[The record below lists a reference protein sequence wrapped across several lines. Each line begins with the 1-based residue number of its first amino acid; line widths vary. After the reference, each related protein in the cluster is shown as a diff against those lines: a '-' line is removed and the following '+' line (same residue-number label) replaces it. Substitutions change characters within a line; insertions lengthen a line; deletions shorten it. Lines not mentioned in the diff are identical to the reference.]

1 MKKRRALIFIF
12 LAAVTALAVVSELR
26 LRRESASATTS
37 ARLALPE
44 FRPEDV
50 RSLEIS
56 WRTQKSTLDFVQD
69 GGYWAVK
76 ERAGAQAASAQV
88 ADLLEGLAKAA
99 PLKEL
104 EISGMDDLGDL
115 NLVSKEEIAAP
126 GAKPTLK
133 NSEGILAVLR
143 DGNGAEL
150 LRIMLGRGHTRLA
163 ADRIGNLAVQ
173 GYDGRYIRVWYPDK
187 TSRVFLISRVFEKCV
202 PNPRQWIEPL
212 FLSKPENPVYAR
224 FQRKRPGSETPTVV
238 WFVNTAKDKFQ
249 LLVPSG
255 EFDLEAFS
263 QKYAALAAPFSVDL
277 VNNPPKELQFNDA
290 FQTVMGD
297 GFAYL
302 LEFAKVEVEGAAG
315 DADADV
321 YAGRLTVSF
330 DPENVHRLIGEPD
343 DAFERRKK
351 QLAARAEYE
360 KRTANGHVFL
370 LKNGLLELLAQ
381 PPVKTLKTAAQ
392 RTSSATNSS
401 AANSSAT
408 TNTSSSSA
416 AKKEE

>member
-1 MKKRRALIFIF
+1 MKKRRVVIILF

-26 LRRESASATTS
+26 LRRESGTSSSS
-37 ARLALPE
+37 ARLVLPE

-50 RSLEIS
+50 RSVEIS
-56 WRTQKSTLDFVQD
+56 WRAQKSTMDFKAD
-69 GGYWAVK
+69 GQYWAVK

-104 EISGMDDLGDL
+104 EISGIDDYKEL
-115 NLVSKEEIAAP
+115 NLVSPGEIAAP
-126 GAKPTLK
+126 GADPALK

-143 DGNGAEL
+143 DAQGAEL

-187 TSRVFLISRVFEKCV
+187 SSRVFLISRVFEKCV

-224 FQRKRPGSETPTVV
+224 FQHRRPGSETSSVV
-238 WFVNTAKDKFQ
+238 WFVNSTRDKFQ
-249 LLVPSG
+249 LIFPSG
-255 EFDLEAFS
+255 ELDMDAFS

-277 VNNPPKELQFNDA
+277 VNLTPKEQEKLEFNDL

-302 LEFAKVEVEGAAG
+302 LEFARVETVSEEAG
-315 DADADV
+315 ADV
-321 YAGRLTVSF
+321 YAGRMTVSF
-330 DPENVHRLIGEPD
+330 DPDNVHRLIGEPD

-351 QLAARAEYE
+351 QLASRAEYE

-370 LKNGLLELLAQ
+370 LKTGLLELLAE
-381 PPVKTLKTAAQ
+381 PPAKTLKTVTP
-392 RTSSATNSS
+392 RT
-401 AANSSAT
+401 SAT
-408 TNTSSSSA
+408 TPSD

>member
-1 MKKRRALIFIF
+1 MKKRRVLIVLF

-26 LRRESASATTS
+26 LRRESAANTAS
-37 ARLALPE
+37 ARLELPE

-56 WRTQKSTLDFVQD
+56 WRTQKSTLDFMPD
-69 GGYWAVK
+69 GRYWAVK
-76 ERAGAQAASAQV
+76 ERGGAQAASAQV

-104 EISGMDDLGDL
+104 EISGMNDLRDL
-115 NLVSKEEIAAP
+115 NLVSPEEIAAP
-126 GAKPTLK
+126 GAESGLK
-133 NSEGILAVLR
+133 NAEGILAVLR
-143 DGNGAEL
+143 DKDGAEL

-187 TSRVFLISRVFEKCV
+187 SSRVFLISRVFEKCV

-224 FQRKRPGSETPTVV
+224 FQRKRPGAETASII

-249 LLVPSG
+249 LVIPQG
-255 EFDLEAFS
+255 ELDLEAFS
-263 QKYAALAAPFSVDL
+263 QKFSALAAPFSVDL
-277 VNNPPKELQFNDA
+277 VNLPPDDLKFNDS

-302 LEFAKVEVEGAAG
+302 LEFARVDSVSEEAE
-315 DADADV
+315 ADV
-321 YAGRLTVSF
+321 YAGRMTVSF

-343 DAFERRKK
+343 DAFEHRKK

-360 KRTANGHVFL
+360 MRTANGRVFL
-370 LKNGLLELLAQ
+370 LKTGLLELLAR
-381 PPVKTLKTAAQ
+381 PPVKTLTTAAP
-392 RTSSATNSS
+392 RTSESATS
-401 AANSSAT
+401 AGKNAGKNAG
-408 TNTSSSSA
+408 
-416 AKKEE
+416 KKEE

>member
-1 MKKRRALIFIF
+1 MKKRRVLIILF

-26 LRRESASATTS
+26 LRRESASNSSS
-37 ARLALPE
+37 ARLVLPE

-56 WRTQKSTLDFVQD
+56 WRTQKSTLDFVSD
-69 GGYWAVK
+69 GQYWAVK

-88 ADLLEGLAKAA
+88 ADLLDGLAKAA

-104 EISGMDDLGDL
+104 EISGIGDYKDL
-115 NLVSKEEIAAP
+115 NLVSPEEIAAP
-126 GAKPTLK
+126 DADPALK

-143 DGNGAEL
+143 DRNGAEL
-150 LRIMLGRGHTRLA
+150 LRIMLGCGHTRLA

-187 TSRVFLISRVFEKCV
+187 SSRIFLISRVFEKCV

-224 FQRKRPGSETPTVV
+224 FQRRRPGAETSSVV
-238 WFVNTAKDKFQ
+238 WFVNTTKDKFQ
-249 LLVPSG
+249 LVFPQG
-255 EFDLEAFS
+255 ELDMEAFS
-263 QKYAALAAPFSVDL
+263 QKYSALAAPFSVDL
-277 VNNPPKELQFNDA
+277 VNLPPDNLEFNDL

-302 LEFAKVEVEGAAG
+302 LEFARIDSISEET
-315 DADADV
+315 DADV
-321 YAGRLTVSF
+321 YAGRMTVSF

-343 DAFERRKK
+343 DAFEHRKK

-360 KRTANGHVFL
+360 KRTANGRVFL
-370 LKNGLLELLAQ
+370 LKTGLLELLAE
-381 PPVKTLKTAAQ
+381 PPVKTLKTAAPL
-392 RTSSATNSS
+392 TSATASPS
-401 AANSSAT
+401 E
-408 TNTSSSSA
+408 
-416 AKKEE
+416 KKEE

>member
-1 MKKRRALIFIF
+1 MKKRRVVIVLF

-26 LRRESASATTS
+26 LRRESASNTAS
-37 ARLALPE
+37 ARLVLPE

-56 WRTQKSTLDFVQD
+56 WRTQKSTLDFMPD
-69 GGYWAVK
+69 GQYWAVK

-104 EISGMDDLGDL
+104 EISGIGDYKDL
-115 NLVSKEEIAAP
+115 NLVTQEEIAAP
-126 GAKPTLK
+126 GADSGLK

-143 DGNGAEL
+143 DANGAEL

-187 TSRVFLISRVFEKCV
+187 SSRVFLISRVFEKCV

-224 FQRKRPGSETPTVV
+224 FQRKRPGAETSSVV

-249 LLVPSG
+249 LVIPQG
-255 EFDLEAFS
+255 ELDMEAFS
-263 QKYAALAAPFSVDL
+263 QKYSALAAPFSVDL
-277 VNNPPKELQFNDA
+277 VNTLPDDLKFNDL

-302 LEFAKVEVEGAAG
+302 LEFARVESISEET
-315 DADADV
+315 DADV
-321 YAGRLTVSF
+321 YAGRMTVSF
-330 DPENVHRLIGEPD
+330 DPDNVHRLIGEPD
-343 DAFERRKK
+343 DAFEHRKK

-360 KRTANGHVFL
+360 KRTANGRVFL
-370 LKNGLLELLAQ
+370 LKTGLLELLAQ
-381 PPVKTLKTAAQ
+381 PPLKTVRTAAP
-392 RTSSATNSS
+392 RTSA
-401 AANSSAT
+401 
-408 TNTSSSSA
+408 TSSSAEKSTQSA
-416 AKKEE
+416 EKSTQSAEKKEE

>member
-1 MKKRRALIFIF
+1 MKKRRVVIVLF

-26 LRRESASATTS
+26 LRRESSSASSS

-50 RSLEIS
+50 RSVEIS
-56 WRTQKSTLDFVQD
+56 WRAQKSTLDFAAD
-69 GGYWAVK
+69 GNYWAVK
-76 ERAGAQAASAQV
+76 ERAGAQAASALV
-88 ADLLEGLAKAA
+88 ADLLEGLAKTA

-104 EISGMDDLGDL
+104 EVSGIEDYKEL
-115 NLVSKEEIAAP
+115 NLVSPEEIAAP
-126 GAKPTLK
+126 GAAADLK

-143 DGNGAEL
+143 DGQGAEL

-187 TSRVFLISRVFEKCV
+187 SSRVFLISRVFEKCV

-224 FQRKRPGSETPTVV
+224 FQRKRPGAETASVL
-238 WFVNTAKDKFQ
+238 WFVNSGKDNFE
-249 LLVPSG
+249 LLVPTG
-255 EFDLEAFS
+255 ELDMEAFS

-277 VNNPPKELQFNDA
+277 VNNPPKDLEFNDA
-290 FQTVMGD
+290 FQTVMSD

-302 LEFAKVEVEGAAG
+302 LEFAKVDSLSEETE
-315 DADADV
+315 ADV
-321 YAGRLTVSF
+321 YAGRMTVSF
-330 DPENVHRLIGEPD
+330 DPESVRRLIGEPD
-343 DAFERRKK
+343 DAFERRQKR
-351 QLAARAEYE
+351 LAARAEYE
-360 KRTANGHVFL
+360 KRTANGRVFL
-370 LKNGLLELLAQ
+370 LKTGLLELLAQ
-381 PPVKTLKTAAQ
+381 PPVRTLKTAAP
-392 RTSSATNSS
+392 RTSSATPSS
-401 AANSSAT
+401 D
-408 TNTSSSSA
+408 

>member
-1 MKKRRALIFIF
+1 MKKRRVLIVLF

-26 LRRESASATTS
+26 LRRESAANTAS
-37 ARLALPE
+37 ARLELPE

-56 WRTQKSTLDFVQD
+56 WRTQKSTLDFMPD
-69 GGYWAVK
+69 GRYWAVK
-76 ERAGAQAASAQV
+76 ERGGAQAASAQV

-104 EISGMDDLGDL
+104 EISGINDYKDL
-115 NLVSKEEIAAP
+115 NLVSPEEIAAP
-126 GAKPTLK
+126 GAESGLK
-133 NSEGILAVLR
+133 NAEGILAVLR
-143 DGNGAEL
+143 DKDGAEL

-187 TSRVFLISRVFEKCV
+187 SSRVFLISRVFEKCV

-224 FQRKRPGSETPTVV
+224 FQRKRPGAETASII

-249 LLVPSG
+249 LVIPQG
-255 EFDLEAFS
+255 ELDLEAFS
-263 QKYAALAAPFSVDL
+263 QKYSALAAPFSVDL
-277 VNNPPKELQFNDA
+277 VNLPPDDLKFNDS

-302 LEFAKVEVEGAAG
+302 LEFARVDSVSEEAE
-315 DADADV
+315 ADV
-321 YAGRLTVSF
+321 YAGRMTVSF
-330 DPENVHRLIGEPD
+330 DQENVHRLIGEPD
-343 DAFERRKK
+343 DAFEHRKK

-360 KRTANGHVFL
+360 MRTANGRVFL
-370 LKNGLLELLAQ
+370 LKTGLLELLAR
-381 PPVKTLKTAAQ
+381 PPVKTLTTAAP
-392 RTSSATNSS
+392 RTSESATS
-401 AANSSAT
+401 AGKNAGKNAG
-408 TNTSSSSA
+408 
-416 AKKEE
+416 KKEE

>member
-1 MKKRRALIFIF
+1 MKKRRVLIILF
-12 LAAVTALAVVSELR
+12 LAVVTALAVVSELR
-26 LRRESASATTS
+26 LRRESAANTSS
-37 ARLALPE
+37 ARLVLPE

-56 WRTQKSTLDFVQD
+56 WRTQKSTLDFMPE
-69 GGYWAVK
+69 GRYWAVK

-104 EISGMDDLGDL
+104 EISGINDYKDL
-115 NLVSKEEIAAP
+115 NLVSPEEIAAP
-126 GAKPTLK
+126 GAESGLK
-133 NSEGILAVLR
+133 NAEGILAVLR
-143 DGNGAEL
+143 DKDGAEL

-187 TSRVFLISRVFEKCV
+187 SSRVFLISRVFEKCV

-224 FQRKRPGSETPTVV
+224 FQRKRPGAETASIV

-249 LLVPSG
+249 LVIPQG
-255 EFDLEAFS
+255 ELDLEAFS
-263 QKYAALAAPFSVDL
+263 QKFAALTAPFSVDL
-277 VNNPPKELQFNDA
+277 VNLPPDDLKFNDS

-297 GFAYL
+297 GFSYL
-302 LEFAKVEVEGAAG
+302 LEFAKVDSISEEAET
-315 DADADV
+315 DV
-321 YAGRLTVSF
+321 YAGRMTVSF
-330 DPENVHRLIGEPD
+330 DSDNVHRLIGEPD
-343 DAFERRKK
+343 DAFEHRKK

-360 KRTANGHVFL
+360 KRTANGRVFL
-370 LKNGLLELLAQ
+370 LKTGLLELLAQ
-381 PPVKTLKTAAQ
+381 PPVKTLTTAAP
-392 RTSSATNSS
+392 RLSATPTS
-401 AANSSAT
+401 AEKNAE
-408 TNTSSSSA
+408 
-416 AKKEE
+416 KKEE

>member
-1 MKKRRALIFIF
+1 MKKRRVLIILF

-26 LRRESASATTS
+26 LRRESASNTAA

-50 RSLEIS
+50 RSLEIT

-104 EISGMDDLGDL
+104 EISGMNDLRDL
-115 NLVSKEEIAAP
+115 NLVTPEEIAAP
-126 GAKPTLK
+126 GAESGLK

-143 DGNGAEL
+143 DANGAEL
-150 LRIMLGRGHTRLA
+150 LRIMFGRGHTRLA

-187 TSRVFLISRVFEKCV
+187 SSRVFLISRVFEKCV
-202 PNPRQWIEPL
+202 PNPRQWLEPL

-224 FQRKRPGSETPTVV
+224 FQRKRPGAETASVV

-249 LLVPSG
+249 LVVPSG
-255 EFDLEAFS
+255 ELDMEAFS
-263 QKYAALAAPFSVDL
+263 QKYTALAAPFSVDL
-277 VNNPPKELQFNDA
+277 VNNPPAGLKFNDS

-302 LEFAKVEVEGAAG
+302 LEFAKVEVEAAAE
-315 DADADV
+315 DAEADV
-321 YAGRLTVSF
+321 YAGRMTVSF

-360 KRTANGHVFL
+360 KRTANGRVFL
-370 LKNGLLELLAQ
+370 LKTGLLELLAQ
-381 PPVKTLKTAAQ
+381 PPVKTLRTAAP
-392 RTSSATNSS
+392 RTSSASSPSSTTRTSS
-401 AANSSAT
+401 AAPSSD
-408 TNTSSSSA
+408 

>member
-1 MKKRRALIFIF
+1 MKKRRVLIILF

-26 LRRESASATTS
+26 LRRESASNTAS
-37 ARLALPE
+37 ARLVLPE

-56 WRTQKSTLDFVQD
+56 WRTQKSTLDFMPD
-69 GGYWAVK
+69 GQYWAVK

-104 EISGMDDLGDL
+104 EITGIDDYKDL
-115 NLVSKEEIAAP
+115 NLVSPEEIAAP
-126 GAKPTLK
+126 GAESGLK
-133 NSEGILAVLR
+133 NAEGILAVLR
-143 DGNGAEL
+143 DKDGAEL

-187 TSRVFLISRVFEKCV
+187 SSRVFLISRVFEKCV
-202 PNPRQWIEPL
+202 PNPRQWLEPL

-224 FQRKRPGSETPTVV
+224 FQRKRPGAETASIV

-249 LLVPSG
+249 LVIPQG
-255 EFDLEAFS
+255 ELDLDAFS
-263 QKYAALAAPFSVDL
+263 QKFSALAAPFSVDL
-277 VNNPPKELQFNDA
+277 VNFPPDDLKFNDS

-302 LEFAKVEVEGAAG
+302 LEFARVDSVSEEAET
-315 DADADV
+315 DV
-321 YAGRLTVSF
+321 YAGRMTVSF
-330 DPENVHRLIGEPD
+330 DPESVRRLIGEPD
-343 DAFERRKK
+343 DAFERRLKR
-351 QLAARAEYE
+351 LAARAEYE
-360 KRTANGHVFL
+360 KRTANGRVFL
-370 LKNGLLELLAQ
+370 LKTGLLELLAQ
-381 PPVKTLKTAAQ
+381 PPVKTLRTAAP
-392 RTSSATNSS
+392 RTSSATPSS
-401 AANSSAT
+401 D
-408 TNTSSSSA
+408 

>member
-1 MKKRRALIFIF
+1 MKKRRVVIVLF

-26 LRRESASATTS
+26 LRRESASGSDA
-37 ARLALPE
+37 ARLVLPE

-56 WRTQKSTLDFVQD
+56 WRTQKSTLDFMPD
-69 GGYWAVK
+69 GRYWAVK

-104 EISGMDDLGDL
+104 EIAGIDDYKDL
-115 NLVSKEEIAAP
+115 NLVSPEEIAAP
-126 GAKPTLK
+126 GANPGLK

-143 DGNGAEL
+143 DERGGEL

-173 GYDGRYIRVWYPDK
+173 GYDGRYIRVWYPDRS
-187 TSRVFLISRVFEKCV
+187 SRVFLISRVFEKCV

-224 FQRKRPGSETPTVV
+224 FQRKRPGAETPSVV

-249 LLVPSG
+249 LVLPQG
-255 EFDLEAFS
+255 ELDLDAFS
-263 QKYAALAAPFSVDL
+263 QKFSALAAPFSVDL
-277 VNNPPKELQFNDA
+277 VNLPPDDLAFNDI
-290 FQTVMGD
+290 FQAVMGD

-302 LEFAKVEVEGAAG
+302 LEFARVETISDE
-315 DADADV
+315 ADADV
-321 YAGRLTVSF
+321 YAGRMTVSF

-343 DAFERRKK
+343 DAFEHRRK

-360 KRTANGHVFL
+360 KRTANGRVFL
-370 LKNGLLELLAQ
+370 LKTGLLEILAQ
-381 PPVKTLKTAAQ
+381 PPVKTLKTAAP
-392 RTSSATNSS
+392 RPSASTPSGD
-401 AANSSAT
+401 AE
-408 TNTSSSSA
+408 
-416 AKKEE
+416 KED

>member
-1 MKKRRALIFIF
+1 MKKRRVLIVLF

-26 LRRESASATTS
+26 LRRESASAS
-37 ARLALPE
+37 ASTHLALPE

-56 WRTQKSTLDFVQD
+56 WRTQKSTLVFVQD

-88 ADLLEGLAKAA
+88 AELLEGLAKAA

-104 EISGMDDLGDL
+104 EISGIHDYKDL
-115 NLVSKEEIAAP
+115 NLVSPEEIAAP
-126 GAKPTLK
+126 GAASDLK

-143 DGNGAEL
+143 DVNDAEL

-187 TSRVFLISRVFEKCV
+187 SSRVFLISRVFEKCV

-224 FQRKRPGSETPTVV
+224 FQRKRPGAETSSVL
-238 WFVNTAKDKFQ
+238 WFVNTAKDKFE
-249 LLVPSG
+249 LLVPQG
-255 EFDLEAFS
+255 ELDLEAFS
-263 QKYAALAAPFSVDL
+263 QKFAALAAPFSVDL
-277 VNNPPKELQFNDA
+277 VNDPPKDLKFNDA

-302 LEFAKVEVEGAAG
+302 LEFAKVETISEE
-315 DADADV
+315 ADTDV

-330 DPENVHRLIGEPD
+330 DVENVHRLIGEPD

-360 KRTANGHVFL
+360 KRTANGRVFL
-370 LKNGLLELLAQ
+370 LKTGLLELLAQ
-381 PPVKTLKTAAQ
+381 PPVKTLKTAAP
-392 RTSSATNSS
+392 RISVATP
-401 AANSSAT
+401 AE
-408 TNTSSSSA
+408 

>member
-1 MKKRRALIFIF
+1 MKKRRVVIILF

-26 LRRESASATTS
+26 LRRDSSSGSAS

-50 RSLEIS
+50 RSLEIT
-56 WRTQKSTLDFVQD
+56 WRTQKSTLDFAAA
-69 GGYWAVK
+69 GNYWAVK

-104 EISGMDDLGDL
+104 EVSGMEDYKDL
-115 NLVSKEEIAAP
+115 NLVSPEEIAAP
-126 GAKPTLK
+126 GAPSDLK

-143 DGNGAEL
+143 DGQGAEL

-187 TSRVFLISRVFEKCV
+187 SSRVFLISRVFEKCV

-224 FQRKRPGSETPTVV
+224 FQRKRPGAETSSVV
-238 WFVNTAKDKFQ
+238 WFVNTDKDKFQ
-249 LLVPSG
+249 LVFPQG
-255 EFDLEAFS
+255 ELDMEAFS
-263 QKYAALAAPFSVDL
+263 QKYSALAAPFSVDL
-277 VNNPPKELQFNDA
+277 VNDPPDNLAFNDV

-302 LEFAKVEVEGAAG
+302 LEFAKVQTPDVSE
-315 DADADV
+315 DADADI
-321 YAGRLTVSF
+321 YAGRMTVTF
-330 DPENVHRLIGEPD
+330 DPENVRRLIGEPD

-351 QLAARAEYE
+351 QLASRAEYE
-360 KRTANGHVFL
+360 KRTANGRVFL
-370 LKNGLLELLAQ
+370 LKTGLLEVLAQ
-381 PPVKTLKTAAQ
+381 PPVKTLPRASARTAEKTEE
-392 RTSSATNSS
+392 
-401 AANSSAT
+401 
-408 TNTSSSSA
+408 
-416 AKKEE
+416 KE

>member
-1 MKKRRALIFIF
+1 MKKRRVLIILF

-26 LRRESASATTS
+26 LRRESASNTAS

-56 WRTQKSTLDFVQD
+56 WRTQKSTLDFMQD
-69 GGYWAVK
+69 GKYWAVK

-104 EISGMDDLGDL
+104 EISGMNDLRDL
-115 NLVSKEEIAAP
+115 NLVSPEEIAAP
-126 GAKPTLK
+126 GAESGLK

-143 DGNGAEL
+143 DEHGAEL

-187 TSRVFLISRVFEKCV
+187 SSRVFLISRVFEKCV

-224 FQRKRPGSETPTVV
+224 FQRKRPGAETASVV
-238 WFVNTAKDKFQ
+238 WFVNTAKDKFE
-249 LLVPSG
+249 LLVPAG
-255 EFDLEAFS
+255 ELDMEAFS

-277 VNNPPKELQFNDA
+277 VNNPPKDLQFNDA

-302 LEFAKVEVEGAAG
+302 LEFAKVEVEGGAE
-315 DADADV
+315 DTDV

-330 DPENVHRLIGEPD
+330 DPENVHRMIGEPD

-351 QLAARAEYE
+351 QLAARADYE
-360 KRTANGHVFL
+360 KRTANGRVFL
-370 LKNGLLELLAQ
+370 LKTGLLELLAQ
-381 PPVKTLKTAAQ
+381 PPVKTL
-392 RTSSATNSS
+392 RTVAPRTS
-401 AANSSAT
+401 AANSSDEKNAE
-408 TNTSSSSA
+408 
-416 AKKEE
+416 KKEE

>member
-1 MKKRRALIFIF
+1 MKKRRVLIILF

-26 LRRESASATTS
+26 LRRESAANTAS
-37 ARLALPE
+37 ARLVLPE

-56 WRTQKSTLDFVQD
+56 WRTQKSTLDFMPE
-69 GGYWAVK
+69 GRYWAVK

-104 EISGMDDLGDL
+104 EISGINDYKDL
-115 NLVSKEEIAAP
+115 NLVSPEEIAAP
-126 GAKPTLK
+126 GAESGLK
-133 NSEGILAVLR
+133 NAEGILAILR
-143 DGNGAEL
+143 DKDGSEL

-187 TSRVFLISRVFEKCV
+187 SSRVFLISRVFEKCV

-224 FQRKRPGSETPTVV
+224 FQRRRPGAETSSVV
-238 WFVNTAKDKFQ
+238 WFVNTTKDKFQ
-249 LLVPSG
+249 LVFPQG
-255 EFDLEAFS
+255 ELDMEAFS
-263 QKYAALAAPFSVDL
+263 QKYSALAAPFSVDL
-277 VNNPPKELQFNDA
+277 VNLPPDNLEFNDL

-302 LEFAKVEVEGAAG
+302 LEFARINSISEET
-315 DADADV
+315 DADV
-321 YAGRLTVSF
+321 YAGRMTVSF

-343 DAFERRKK
+343 DAFEHRKK

-360 KRTANGHVFL
+360 KRTANGRVFL
-370 LKNGLLELLAQ
+370 LKTGLLELLAE
-381 PPVKTLKTAAQ
+381 PPVKTLKTAAPL
-392 RTSSATNSS
+392 TSATASPS
-401 AANSSAT
+401 E
-408 TNTSSSSA
+408 
-416 AKKEE
+416 KKEE

>member
-1 MKKRRALIFIF
+1 METAHFMKKRRALIILF
-12 LAAVTALAVVSELR
+12 LATVTALAVVSELR
-26 LRRESASATTS
+26 LRRESASASAS
-37 ARLALPE
+37 ARLVLPE

-50 RSLEIS
+50 RTLEIS
-56 WRTQKSTLDFVQD
+56 WRNQKSTLDFVAD
-69 GGYWAVK
+69 GQYWAVK

-104 EISGMDDLGDL
+104 EITGIGDYRDL
-115 NLVSKEEIAAP
+115 NLVSPEEIAAP
-126 GAKPTLK
+126 GAAADLK

-143 DGNGAEL
+143 DQNGAEL

-187 TSRVFLISRVFEKCV
+187 SSRVFLISRVFEKCV

-224 FQRKRPGSETPTVV
+224 FQRKRPGSETSSVL
-238 WFVNTAKDKFQ
+238 WFVNTSKDKFQ
-249 LLVPSG
+249 LLFPQG
-255 EFDLEAFS
+255 DLDMEAFS
-263 QKYAALAAPFSVDL
+263 QKYSALAAPFSVDL
-277 VNNPPKELQFNDA
+277 VNLPPEDLEFNDI

-302 LEFAKVEVEGAAG
+302 LEFAKVEAISEET
-315 DADADV
+315 DADV
-321 YAGRLTVSF
+321 YAGRMTVSF

-343 DAFERRKK
+343 DAFEHRKK

-360 KRTANGHVFL
+360 KRTANGRVFL
-370 LKNGLLELLAQ
+370 LKTGLLEVLAK
-381 PPVKTLKTAAQ
+381 PPVKTLTAAP
-392 RTSSATNSS
+392 RASAQPIPDE
-401 AANSSAT
+401 
-408 TNTSSSSA
+408 
-416 AKKEE
+416 KEEE

>member
-1 MKKRRALIFIF
+1 MKKRRVLIILF
-12 LAAVTALAVVSELR
+12 LTTVTALAVVSELR
-26 LRRESASATTS
+26 LRRESASNMVS

-69 GGYWAVK
+69 GQYWAVK
-76 ERAGAQAASAQV
+76 ERAGTQAASAQV
-88 ADLLEGLAKAA
+88 AELLEGLAKAA

-104 EISGMDDLGDL
+104 EISGTDDLRDL
-115 NLVSKEEIAAP
+115 NLISPEEIAAP
-126 GAKPTLK
+126 GAESGLK

-143 DGNGAEL
+143 DGQGAEL

-187 TSRVFLISRVFEKCV
+187 SSRVFLISRVFEKCV

-224 FQRKRPGSETPTVV
+224 FQRKRPGAETASVL
-238 WFVNTAKDKFQ
+238 WFVNSTKDDFQ
-249 LLVPSG
+249 LLVPTG
-255 EFDLEAFS
+255 ELDMEAFS

-277 VNNPPKELQFNDA
+277 VNNPSKALKFNDA
-290 FQTVMGD
+290 FQTVMSD

-302 LEFAKVEVEGAAG
+302 LEFAKVDSLSEENE
-315 DADADV
+315 ADV
-321 YAGRLTVSF
+321 YAGRMTVSF
-330 DPENVHRLIGEPD
+330 DPESVRRLIGEPD
-343 DAFERRKK
+343 DAFERRLKR
-351 QLAARAEYE
+351 LAARAEYE
-360 KRTANGHVFL
+360 KRTANGRVFL
-370 LKNGLLELLAQ
+370 LKTGLLELLAQ
-381 PPVKTLKTAAQ
+381 PPVKTLRTAAP
-392 RTSSATNSS
+392 RTSSATSLS
-401 AANSSAT
+401 D
-408 TNTSSSSA
+408 

>member
-1 MKKRRALIFIF
+1 MKKRRVLIVLF

-26 LRRESASATTS
+26 LRRESASNTAS
-37 ARLALPE
+37 ARLDLPE

-69 GGYWAVK
+69 GKYWAVK

-104 EISGMDDLGDL
+104 EISGMNDLRDL
-115 NLVSKEEIAAP
+115 NLVSPEEITAP
-126 GAKPTLK
+126 GADSSLK

-143 DGNGAEL
+143 DKDGIEL

-187 TSRVFLISRVFEKCV
+187 SSRVFLISRVFEKCV

-224 FQRKRPGSETPTVV
+224 FQRKRPGAETASVI
-238 WFVNTAKDKFQ
+238 WFVNSGKDNFE
-249 LLVPSG
+249 LLVPAG
-255 EFDLEAFS
+255 ELDMEAFS
-263 QKYAALAAPFSVDL
+263 QKYAALAAPFSIDL
-277 VNNPPKELQFNDA
+277 VNNPPKNLQFNDA

-302 LEFAKVEVEGAAG
+302 LEFAKVEVDMPVENP
-315 DADADV
+315 DADV

-330 DPENVHRLIGEPD
+330 DPENAHRLIGEPD
-343 DAFERRKK
+343 DAFEQRKK
-351 QLAARAEYE
+351 RLESRAEYE

-370 LKNGLLELLAQ
+370 LKTGLLELLAQ
-381 PPVKTLKTAAQ
+381 PPVKTLRTIAP
-392 RTSSATNSS
+392 RTSTPSS
-401 AANSSAT
+401 D
-408 TNTSSSSA
+408 

>member
-1 MKKRRALIFIF
+1 MKKRRVLIILF
-12 LAAVTALAVVSELR
+12 LAAVTALAAVSELR
-26 LRRESASATTS
+26 LRRESASNTAS
-37 ARLALPE
+37 ARLELPE

-56 WRTQKSTLDFVQD
+56 WRTQKSTLDFMQD
-69 GGYWAVK
+69 GQYWAVK

-88 ADLLEGLAKAA
+88 AELLEGLAKAA

-104 EISGMDDLGDL
+104 EISGMNDLKDL
-115 NLVSKEEIAAP
+115 NLVSPEEIAAP
-126 GAKPTLK
+126 GAESGLK

-143 DGNGAEL
+143 DEHGAEL

-187 TSRVFLISRVFEKCV
+187 SSRVFLISRVFEKCV

-224 FQRKRPGSETPTVV
+224 FQRKRPGAETASVV
-238 WFVNTAKDKFQ
+238 WFVNSGKDDFE

-255 EFDLEAFS
+255 ELDMEAFS

-277 VNNPPKELQFNDA
+277 VNNPPKDLKFNDA

-302 LEFAKVEVEGAAG
+302 LEFAKVEVDMPAENP
-315 DADADV
+315 DADV

-343 DAFERRKK
+343 DAFEHRKK
-351 QLAARAEYE
+351 RLASRAEYE
-360 KRTANGHVFL
+360 KRTANGRVFL
-370 LKNGLLELLAQ
+370 LKTGLLELLAQ
-381 PPVKTLKTAAQ
+381 PPAKTLRTAAP
-392 RTSSATNSS
+392 RT
-401 AANSSAT
+401 SAT
-408 TNTSSSSA
+408 TSSD

>member
-1 MKKRRALIFIF
+1 MKKRRVLIILF

-26 LRRESASATTS
+26 LRRESASNAAS
-37 ARLALPE
+37 ARLELPE

-69 GGYWAVK
+69 GQYWAVK
-76 ERAGAQAASAQV
+76 ERGGAQAASAQV
-88 ADLLEGLAKAA
+88 AELLEGLAKAA

-104 EISGMDDLGDL
+104 EISGTDDLRDL
-115 NLVSKEEIAAP
+115 NLISPEEIAAP
-126 GAKPTLK
+126 GADSALK

-143 DGNGAEL
+143 DANGAEL
-150 LRIMLGRGHTRLA
+150 LRIILGRGHTRLA

-187 TSRVFLISRVFEKCV
+187 SSRVFLISRVFEKCV

-224 FQRKRPGSETPTVV
+224 FQRKRPGAETASVV
-238 WFVNTAKDKFQ
+238 WFVNAGKDDFE
-249 LLVPSG
+249 LLVPMG
-255 EFDLEAFS
+255 ELDMEAFS

-277 VNNPPKELQFNDA
+277 VNNPPKDLKFNDA
-290 FQTVMGD
+290 FQTVMSD

-302 LEFAKVEVEGAAG
+302 LEFARVDSLSEENET
-315 DADADV
+315 DV
-321 YAGRLTVSF
+321 YAGRMTVSF
-330 DPENVHRLIGEPD
+330 DPENVRRLIGEPD
-343 DAFERRKK
+343 DAFERRQKR
-351 QLAARAEYE
+351 LASRAEYE
-360 KRTANGHVFL
+360 KRTANGRVFL
-370 LKNGLLELLAQ
+370 LKTGLLELLAQ
-381 PPVKTLKTAAQ
+381 PPVKTLRTAAP
-392 RTSSATNSS
+392 RTSSATPSS
-401 AANSSAT
+401 D
-408 TNTSSSSA
+408 

>member
-1 MKKRRALIFIF
+1 MKKRRVLILLF

-26 LRRESASATTS
+26 LHRESASNAAS
-37 ARLALPE
+37 ARLTLPE

-69 GGYWAVK
+69 GQYWAVK

-104 EISGMDDLGDL
+104 EISGMNDLREL
-115 NLVSKEEIAAP
+115 NLVSPEEIAAP
-126 GAKPTLK
+126 GAESGLK

-143 DGNGAEL
+143 DGQGTEL

-224 FQRKRPGSETPTVV
+224 FQRKRPGTETAAVV

-249 LLVPSG
+249 LLVPQG
-255 EFDLEAFS
+255 ELDMEAFS

-277 VNNPPKELQFNDA
+277 VNNPPKALKFDDS

-302 LEFAKVEVEGAAG
+302 LEFAKVEIEGG
-315 DADADV
+315 GEDAETDV
-321 YAGRLTVSF
+321 YAGRMTVSF

-343 DAFERRKK
+343 DAFEHRKK

-360 KRTANGHVFL
+360 KRTANGRVFL
-370 LKNGLLELLAQ
+370 LKTGLLELLAQ
-381 PPVKTLKTAAQ
+381 PPVKTLRTAAP
-392 RTSSATNSS
+392 RTSSATPSS
-401 AANSSAT
+401 DE
-408 TNTSSSSA
+408 
-416 AKKEE
+416 KKEE

>member
-1 MKKRRALIFIF
+1 MKKRRVLIILF

-26 LRRESASATTS
+26 LRRESASNAAS
-37 ARLALPE
+37 ARLSLPE
-44 FRPEDV
+44 FHPEDV

-88 ADLLEGLAKAA
+88 AELLEGLAKAA

-104 EISGMDDLGDL
+104 EISGMNDLKDL
-115 NLVSKEEIAAP
+115 NLVSPEEIAAP
-126 GAKPTLK
+126 GTESGLK

-143 DGNGAEL
+143 DEQGAEL
-150 LRIMLGRGHTRLA
+150 LRIMFGRGHTRLA

-187 TSRVFLISRVFEKCV
+187 SSRVFLISRVFEKCV

-212 FLSKPENPVYAR
+212 FLSKPENPLYAR
-224 FQRKRPGSETPTVV
+224 FQRKRPGAETASVV
-238 WFVNTAKDKFQ
+238 WFVNTVKDKFQ
-249 LLVPSG
+249 SIVPQG
-255 EFDLEAFS
+255 ELDMEAFS
-263 QKYAALAAPFSVDL
+263 QKYSALAAPFSVDL
-277 VNNPPKELQFNDA
+277 VNNPPDDLKFNDS
-290 FQTVMGD
+290 FQTVMRD

-302 LEFAKVEVEGAAG
+302 LEFAKVDVPAEDPE
-315 DADADV
+315 ADV
-321 YAGRLTVSF
+321 YAGRLTVTF

-343 DAFERRKK
+343 DAFEHRKK

-360 KRTANGHVFL
+360 KRTANGRVFL
-370 LKNGLLELLAQ
+370 LKTGLLELLAQ
-381 PPVKTLKTAAQ
+381 PPVKTLKTTAP
-392 RTSSATNSS
+392 RTSSAAATSS
-401 AANSSAT
+401 AAPRTSFSAT
-408 TNTSSSSA
+408 TSSD

>member
-1 MKKRRALIFIF
+1 MKKRRVLIVLF

-26 LRRESASATTS
+26 LRRESASNTAS
-37 ARLALPE
+37 ARLDLPE

-69 GGYWAVK
+69 GKYWAVK

-104 EISGMDDLGDL
+104 EISGMNDLRDL
-115 NLVSKEEIAAP
+115 NLVSPEEITAP
-126 GAKPTLK
+126 GADSSLK

-143 DGNGAEL
+143 DKDGIEL

-187 TSRVFLISRVFEKCV
+187 SSRVFLISRVFEKCV

-224 FQRKRPGSETPTVV
+224 FQRKRPGAETASVI
-238 WFVNTAKDKFQ
+238 WFVNSGKDNFE
-249 LLVPSG
+249 LLVPAG
-255 EFDLEAFS
+255 ELDMEAFS
-263 QKYAALAAPFSVDL
+263 QKYAALAAPFSIDL
-277 VNNPPKELQFNDA
+277 VNNPPKNLQFNDA

-302 LEFAKVEVEGAAG
+302 LEFAKVEVDMPVENP
-315 DADADV
+315 DADV

-343 DAFERRKK
+343 DAFEQRKK
-351 QLAARAEYE
+351 RLESRAEYE

-370 LKNGLLELLAQ
+370 LKTGLLELLAQ
-381 PPVKTLKTAAQ
+381 PPVKTLRTIAP
-392 RTSSATNSS
+392 RTSTPSS
-401 AANSSAT
+401 D
-408 TNTSSSSA
+408 

>member
-1 MKKRRALIFIF
+1 METPYLMKKRRVVIILF

-26 LRRESASATTS
+26 LRRESSSASAS
-37 ARLALPE
+37 ARLVLPE

-56 WRTQKSTLDFVQD
+56 WRNQKSTLDFVAD
-69 GGYWAVK
+69 GQYWAVK
-76 ERAGAQAASAQV
+76 ERDGAQAASAQV

-104 EISGMDDLGDL
+104 EISGIGDYKDL
-115 NLVSKEEIAAP
+115 NLVSPEEIADP
-126 GAKPTLK
+126 GAAADLK

-187 TSRVFLISRVFEKCV
+187 SSRVFLISRVFEKCV

-224 FQRKRPGSETPTVV
+224 FQRKRPGAETSSVV
-238 WFVNTAKDKFQ
+238 WFVNTSKDKFT
-249 LLVPSG
+249 LLFPQG
-255 EFDLEAFS
+255 ELDLEAFS
-263 QKYAALAAPFSVDL
+263 QKYSALAAPFSVDL
-277 VNNPPKELQFNDA
+277 VNLPPKDLEFNDV

-302 LEFAKVEVEGAAG
+302 LEFAKVESVSE
-315 DADADV
+315 DVDADV
-321 YAGRLTVSF
+321 YAGRMTVSF

-343 DAFERRKK
+343 DAFEHRKK

-360 KRTANGHVFL
+360 KRTANGRVFL
-370 LKNGLLELLAQ
+370 LKTGLLELLAR
-381 PPVKTLKTAAQ
+381 PPVKTLNTTAP
-392 RTSSATNSS
+392 RTSTQPQDD
-401 AANSSAT
+401 
-408 TNTSSSSA
+408 
-416 AKKEE
+416 AKKED

>member
-1 MKKRRALIFIF
+1 MKKRRVLIILF

-26 LRRESASATTS
+26 LRRESAANTAS
-37 ARLALPE
+37 ARLVLPE

-56 WRTQKSTLDFVQD
+56 WRTQKSTLDFMPD
-69 GGYWAVK
+69 GRYWAVK
-76 ERAGAQAASAQV
+76 ERGGAQAASAQV

-104 EISGMDDLGDL
+104 EISGMNDLRDL
-115 NLVSKEEIAAP
+115 NLVSPEEIAAP
-126 GAKPTLK
+126 GAESGLK
-133 NSEGILAVLR
+133 NAEGILAVLR
-143 DGNGAEL
+143 DKDGAEL

-187 TSRVFLISRVFEKCV
+187 SSRVFLISRVFEKCV

-224 FQRKRPGSETPTVV
+224 FQRKRPGAETASII

-249 LLVPSG
+249 LVIPQG
-255 EFDLEAFS
+255 ELDLEAFS
-263 QKYAALAAPFSVDL
+263 QKFSALAAPFSVDL
-277 VNNPPKELQFNDA
+277 VNLPPDDLKFNDS

-302 LEFAKVEVEGAAG
+302 LEFARVDSVSEEAE
-315 DADADV
+315 ADV
-321 YAGRLTVSF
+321 YAGRMTVSF
-330 DPENVHRLIGEPD
+330 DQENVHRLIGEPD
-343 DAFERRKK
+343 DAFEHRKK

-360 KRTANGHVFL
+360 MRTANGRVFL
-370 LKNGLLELLAQ
+370 LKTGLLELLAR
-381 PPVKTLKTAAQ
+381 PPVKTLTTAAP
-392 RTSSATNSS
+392 RTSESATS
-401 AANSSAT
+401 AGKNAGKNAG
-408 TNTSSSSA
+408 
-416 AKKEE
+416 KKEE